1 MKVSFTTTTVAG
13 TKNSELALKEKLVV
27 QGFEPLQFFVA
38 RWLTSP
44 SLIFRWQLS
53 RSSLQFSPSEIHLY
67 TAEDSLAM
75 FTRREKQ
82 KPFRPSASFKALDV
96 PLQPFTKSDQVDPD
110 DDHRVRRP
118 PSKPD
123 FPMMVDAETGEPV
136 GYTRAKW
143 TAKEG
148 RLSLT
153 ARTILDMGTGKLDIK
168 TRCNPRSDD
177 TLDENST
184 ISQHS
189 NINPIVKE
197 FLQNGP
203 LTPMYPKH
211 RNPVPGTIEDPQE
224 KFALLHAGD
233 LPADNDDASGVR
245 TWTSIDESTIMSSPS
260 AYLYSKPAGRKQED
274 DVNKSSSVSVA
285 ESASPSR
292 NTAGAE

>member
-1 MKVSFTTTTVAG
+1 MV
-13 TKNSELALKEKLVV
+13 
-27 QGFEPLQFFVA
+27 
-38 RWLTSP
+38 R
-44 SLIFRWQLS
+44 S
-53 RSSLQFSPSEIHLY
+53 RRLNFMY
-67 TAEDSLAM
+67 A
-75 FTRREKQ
+75 RREKQ
-82 KPFRPSASFKALDV
+82 KPFRPSASFRALDA
-96 PLQPFTKSDQVDPD
+96 PLQPFTNSDQVDPD

-123 FPMMVDAETGEPV
+123 FPMMVDAETGEPI

-168 TRCNPRSDD
+168 TRCNPRSEEVS
-177 TLDENST
+177 DESST
-184 ISQHS
+184 ISQQS
-189 NINPIVKE
+189 RTNPIVKE

-203 LTPMYPKH
+203 LNPMYHKH
-211 RNPVPGTIEDPQE
+211 WNPVTGTIEDPQE

-233 LPADNDDASGVR
+233 LPADNDDASDVR

-274 DVNKSSSVSVA
+274 VVNKSSGVSVVG
-285 ESASPSR
+285 SLSPSR
-292 NTAGAE
+292 NPSGAERFPLPMDLGKYLWTSDSICT